1 MGLWRRI
8 DSIELGCTYIVWVE
22 VTCVSATVVGV
33 VGVVEHQLAIVDC
46 CIIVDVVLRAVH
58 ASLVLIETC
67 VFSLFYLYSRLDI
80 GWVAMS
86 MMRRSQSAIVCGM
99 EPVRDLL
106 QYFLPL
112 P

>member
-1 MGLWRRI
+1 M
-8 DSIELGCTYIVWVE
+8 
-22 VTCVSATVVGV
+22 VGV

-67 VFSLFYLYSRLDI
+67 VLSFFYLYSRLDI

-86 MMRRSQSAIVCGM
+86 MMGWSQSAIICSM
-99 EPVRDLL
+99 EPVWDLL